1 MDSDSDF
8 DSDSEYDLEYDLEYS
23 ESLLSNDEELPESSS
38 QLLPAELPPSK
49 LPPSEPKL
57 SPSKPSPSKPL
68 PSRTSIPR
76 HSIGAQIQAITLLEL
91 GIPHWDIKAKTGV
104 SKSQLYKLQNK
115 AINRGWDS
123 KKSGIVEVYHVEDTP
138 RSRRLKV
145 SQDVVD
151 LILKIVTQNSTTQG

>member
-1 MDSDSDF
+1 LGINKNIRYQVGLAFLLPKCTVRIKMDSDSDF

-76 HSIGAQIQAITLLEL
+76 HSIGARIQAITLLEL
-91 GIPHWDIKAKTGV
+91 GIPH
-104 SKSQLYKLQNK
+104 
-115 AINRGWDS
+115 
-123 KKSGIVEVYHVEDTP
+123 
-138 RSRRLKV
+138 
-145 SQDVVD
+145 
-151 LILKIVTQNSTTQG
+151 